1 MEKKTR
7 KPDRRVTRTKKAI
20 KDAFL
25 SLLSEKDISEI
36 TVKSV
41 AEIANVDRKTIYNYY
56 DGLYAI
62 LEALEDEFVKRI
74 DESVNYIEG
83 VINTTALLFDK
94 IVEVFENNLDFYSKI
109 MKIKSNSQLNKKLV
123 SVLED
128 KITKLLIKYKI
139 VEEDK
144 ASITTVFY
152 LQGFI
157 EVYQKWFDSDRS
169 ISLNELSHYCGEL
182 VIRGLKV

>member
-1 MEKKTR
+1 
-7 KPDRRVTRTKKAI
+7 
-20 KDAFL
+20 
-25 SLLSEKDISEI
+25 
-36 TVKSV
+36 
-41 AEIANVDRKTIYNYY
+41 
-56 DGLYAI
+56 
-62 LEALEDEFVKRI
+62 
-74 DESVNYIEG
+74 
-83 VINTTALLFDK
+83 
-94 IVEVFENNLDFYSKI
+94 